1 MNVSTS
7 DWRQL
12 RPTGMRAGIVIGL
25 AVAMVGALVGT
36 AAAVDT
42 MFQKVVVVNAATQP
56 VPVSGT
62 VNVGN
67 APSNQNVTV
76 SNFPATQPVSGTVTV
91 ANSVATKGFETTAS
105 FDASDTHVFAPV
117 GSSTI
122 NASYI
127 YITSYSTTSD
137 KIQVSLDLT
146 QGGGPLVYVGDTD
159 FRQAFTT
166 PVGIR
171 DVEVVCLNAFFSCDL
186 RVSVIGS

>member
-7 DWRQL
+7 GWRQL

-42 MFQKVVVVNAATQP
+42 MFQKVVIVNAVTQP

-76 SNFPATQPVSGTVTV
+76 SNFPATQPVSGSVTV
-91 ANSVATKGFETTAS
+91 ANSVATKGFQTTAS
-105 FDASDTHVFAPV
+105 IDASDSHVFAPI
-117 GSSTI
+117 GGGTI

-127 YITSYSTTSD
+127 YISTYSLTSERV
-137 KIQVSLDLT
+137 QVSLQFS
-146 QGGGPLVYVGDTD
+146 QGGSVDVYVGDTD
-159 FRQAFTT
+159 FRQAFTS
-166 PVGIR
+166 PVAIR
-171 DVEVVCLNAFFSCDL
+171 GVEVVCLNAFLSCDL
-186 RVSVIGS
+186 NVSVVGS